1 MKVDIFAD
9 WQCQNLIETWTTDGC
24 LVKEHL
30 MPALKGMLELTK
42 MGTDLVAASIANKK
56 MTELLWLLDEVER
69 INPDSYF

>member
-1 MKVDIFAD
+1 
-9 WQCQNLIETWTTDGC
+9 
-24 LVKEHL
+24 

-42 MGTDLVAASIANKK
+42 MDTDLVAASIANKT